1 MGHSYVQNLVH
12 CVYSTEGRRNLIK
25 PELQEP
31 LWAFKGSIAKQKDI
45 HLITAGGTANHAHIL
60 IALHASLTLAKAL
73 QIIKAY
79 SSRWMAEQ
87 GVNFKWQEG
96 YGAFSVSPSQ
106 LETVVNYI
114 CNQAKHHARTSFEE
128 EFLFLLKSSRV
139 DYNPRYV
146 FG

>member
-45 HLITAGGTANHAHIL
+45 HLISAGGTANHTHIL
-60 IALHASLTLAKAL
+60 IALQASLTLAKAL
-73 QIIKAY
+73 QIIRAY

-106 LETVVNYI
+106 LDTVVDYI
-114 CNQAKHHARTSFEE
+114 RNQAKHHARRSFEE

-139 DYNPRYV
+139 DYDPRYV

>member
-25 PELQEP
+25 PELQGP

-114 CNQAKHHARTSFEE
+114 RNQAKHHARRSFEE
-128 EFLFLLKSSRV
+128 EFLFLLKSSGV
-139 DYNPRYV
+139 DYDPRYV

>member
-25 PELQEP
+25 PELQGP

-45 HLITAGGTANHAHIL
+45 HLISAGGTANHAHIL

-96 YGAFSVSPSQ
+96 YGAFIVSPSHLQ
-106 LETVVNYI
+106 TVFNSFP
-114 CNQAKHHARTSFEE
+114 NQPKHHPPLTF
-128 EFLFLLKSSRV
+128 
-139 DYNPRYV
+139 
-146 FG
+146 